1 VEEKIPAYIEVA
13 LRIMYSSSSG
23 RFAVNHHDVKKLL
36 RHLSCSQGKKYD
48 DPRSRKEIA
57 GFAKFHNL
65 NLEEILD
72 PLDSF
77 KNFNEFFYRKLK
89 PSSRPIAFHTDPKIA
104 VSPADCRMNAFP
116 TIDEATKIWIK
127 GKNFTLYNLLLNE
140 ELVAKYVGGSLIIAR
155 LAPQDYHRF
164 HFPVDG
170 VVGESTP
177 VDGSLY
183 TVNPV
188 AVRQPIDVFTEN
200 KRIRTII
207 HSKCFGDVVYITVG
221 ATMVGSIGLTSHPG
235 QEIKK
240 GDEHGYFAFGG
251 STVLLLFLP
260 GSIRFDDD
268 LVVNSSK
275 PIETLIRMGDSI
287 GVALH

>member
-1 VEEKIPAYIEVA
+1 VE
-13 LRIMYSSSSG
+13 
-23 RFAVNHHDVKKLL
+23 
-36 RHLSCSQGKKYD
+36 
-48 DPRSRKEIA
+48 
-57 GFAKFHNL
+57 
-65 NLEEILD
+65 
-72 PLDSF
+72 SF
-77 KNFNEFFYRKLK
+77 KTFNEFFYRKLK
-89 PSSRPIAFHTDPKIA
+89 PAARPIAFQGDPKVA
-104 VSPADCRMNAFP
+104 VSPADCRLNAFP

-127 GKNFTLYNLLLNE
+127 GKNFTLYNLLLSD
-140 ELVAKYVGGSLIIAR
+140 ELVAKYTGGSLIVAR

-170 VVGESTP
+170 TVGPSTP
-177 VDGSLY
+177 IDGSLY

-200 KRIRTII
+200 KRIRTILY
-207 HSKCFGDVVYITVG
+207 SKCFGEVVYISVG
-221 ATMVGSIGLTSHPG
+221 ATMVGSIVLTSHEG

-260 GSIRFDDD
+260 GVIRFDDD
-268 LVVNSSK
+268 LVVNSTK

-287 GVALH
+287 GVATR